1 MSFVANIKNLYMI
14 SVSDVVKQRNYIHVR
29 TTKAPLE
36 LSSNDACYK
45 TGSMPSIMTSP
56 IQLFA

>member
-1 MSFVANIKNLYMI
+1 MI
-14 SVSDVVKQRNYIHVR
+14 SISNIVKQCNYIHVQ

-45 TGSMPSIMTSP
+45 TGSMPSIITSP